1 MRLSN
6 HGGRTDRKSRLTSFV
21 ERDVPSQLD
30 RDFLALS
37 LPKKGVYAPWTGYWL
52 DHALD
57 VLSLPWSHYL
67 WRTYQISQ
75 THLID
80 RKDNLSLP
88 LLCGNFILELV
99 LDDFLDLSD
108 KLVLLLVL
116 LFDSISK
123 LLQSDVCL
131 ILWIQNIR
139 RINNWSQLNAPY
151 SDQR

>member
-1 MRLSN
+1 M
-6 HGGRTDRKSRLTSFV
+6 
-21 ERDVPSQLD
+21 
-30 RDFLALS
+30 
-37 LPKKGVYAPWTGYWL
+37 
-52 DHALD
+52 
-57 VLSLPWSHYL
+57 
-67 WRTYQISQ
+67 SQ

-80 RKDNLSLP
+80 RKDNLRLP

-131 ILWIQNIR
+131 IL
-139 RINNWSQLNAPY
+139 
-151 SDQR
+151 